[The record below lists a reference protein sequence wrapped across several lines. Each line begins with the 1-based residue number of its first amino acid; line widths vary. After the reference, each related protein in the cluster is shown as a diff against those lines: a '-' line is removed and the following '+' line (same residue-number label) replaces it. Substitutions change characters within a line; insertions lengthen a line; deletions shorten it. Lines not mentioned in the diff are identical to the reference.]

1 MQETKVYNIFNA
13 PKGNNSPHGEHVYEW
28 DYLDDDGKIQKDKL
42 DVHEKIQ
49 SYVSRVDYKKQ
60 IERGELEL
68 NGMDT
73 GVNKNYTGLP
83 ADTVD
88 IYKWLTALS
97 NIPKEQ
103 VTKLVEQARS
113 ASQTNV
119 QTQQAANKE
128 GTFGGQTVVG
138 TVQDKSSNSESTP
151 VNNDGGTKK

>member
-1 MQETKVYNIFNA
+1 MQEIKVYNIFNA
-13 PKGNNSPHGEHVYEW
+13 PKGKNSPHGEHVYEW
-28 DYLDDDGKIQKDKL
+28 EYLDDDGKLKKDKL

-73 GVNKNYTGLP
+73 GVSKNYTGLP

-113 ASQTNV
+113 ASKTNV
-119 QTQQAANKE
+119 QNEQATNKE
-128 GTFGGQTVVG
+128 STSGGQTVVR
-138 TVQDKSSNSESTP
+138 TVQNQPANSESTP